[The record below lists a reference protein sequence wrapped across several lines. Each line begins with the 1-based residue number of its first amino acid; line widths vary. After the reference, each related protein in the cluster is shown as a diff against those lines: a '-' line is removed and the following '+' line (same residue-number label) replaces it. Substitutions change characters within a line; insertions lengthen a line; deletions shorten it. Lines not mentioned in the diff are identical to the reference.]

1 MSKKI
6 VVSALASMK
15 LIKGATEIEK
25 SLKLLSARGVKLD
38 KDVHVVGVS
47 VLAHASEHGDTT
59 LADKLV
65 LSLPKGS
72 RKLALVEWMLAFGQ
86 LAKLDKVADKEALA
100 NGRLFKLDRTRT
112 LNLEE
117 AADTPWT
124 EFKPEA
130 HALTAFDAQAAV
142 QSVLKR
148 MQKAAASG
156 LTIEHKAGALKEAE
170 ALVVLLRGVG
180 GNTAAPV
187 LPALP
192 AVQ

>member
-1 MSKKI
+1 
-6 VVSALASMK
+6 MK

-25 SLKLLSARGVKLD
+25 SLKLLFARGVKLD

-86 LAKLDKVADKEALA
+86 LAKLDKVADKEAIA

-130 HALTAFDAQAAV
+130 AVIDAFDVQAAV
-142 QSVLKR
+142 QSVMKR
-148 MQKAAASG
+148 LTGAAAKG
-156 LTIEHKAGALKEAE
+156 MTVKNREQALKDAQ
-170 ALVVLLRGVG
+170 ALVL
-180 GNTAAPV
+180 
-187 LPALP
+187 ALS
-192 AVQ
+192 